1 MAVRT
6 ADAEWTGTLTEG
18 AGTMRLWGGA
28 YEGAYSYTSRFEE
41 GEGTNPEELIA
52 AAHAGCFSMKFSG
65 DLGKAGFT
73 PEHISTTARVHL
85 TKGDE
90 GFSITRIDLETR
102 ARVGGG
108 IDEDRFRAI
117 AEESKDACPVS
128 RALAAVPEI
137 TVTAA
142 LE

>member
-1 MAVRT
+1 MAVRS
-6 ADAEWTGTLTEG
+6 ADAEWNGTLADG
-18 AGTMRLWGGA
+18 AGTMRLGGGA
-28 YEGAYSYTSRFEE
+28 YEGAYSFASRFEE
-41 GEGTNPEELIA
+41 GEGTNPEELVA

-73 PEHISTTARVHL
+73 PEHVATTAKVHL

-108 IDEDRFRAI
+108 IDEDTFRAI
-117 AEESKDACPVS
+117 AEGSMKACPVS

-137 TVTAA
+137 TVTAT